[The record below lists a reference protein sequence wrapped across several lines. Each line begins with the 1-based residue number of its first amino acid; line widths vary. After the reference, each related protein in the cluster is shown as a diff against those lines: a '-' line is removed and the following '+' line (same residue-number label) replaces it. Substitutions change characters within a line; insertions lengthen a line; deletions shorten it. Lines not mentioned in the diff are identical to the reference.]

1 MPYGFHSRKNGKI
14 ISPKFDAS
22 KKKNDKLMSD
32 SNPVHEPNAAGF
44 EVNDILAKHC
54 QKYRKHS
61 SRFGRIIGKF
71 TESHSMTDLKRTALK
86 ITLVLFIAQS
96 LASAGFIAAAA
107 INPILGAKLASSR
120 SLATL
125 PTAVYLLSGALSA
138 SGWGN
143 LMDRIGR
150 RNAIVLGLLLGALGN
165 VLVLAA
171 IQISLFALVLIGLMM
186 MGMTNSAVLLGRF
199 AAAEVNPPDQ
209 RGRAISLVVLG
220 GVIGTILARLSAV
233 PMSGLV
239 VSMGMDELAGAYFTT
254 LVLFAIASVF
264 VFIGLR
270 PDPREAGRE
279 VATLYPESIPHGESR
294 PIAQILRQP
303 AAATAVTAMTLGQ
316 VVMVAIMVV
325 TSLHMEDHMHPRS
338 DIYSVISAH
347 TFGMYAPSIISGWL
361 LDRWGRGRMILI
373 GSATLLLSCITA
385 PLSPGVLPLGIALFL
400 LGVGWNFCFV
410 GGSTL
415 LADQLSPL
423 ERSRTQGTNDL
434 LVGLASA
441 VISLSSGIIFDT
453 TSYTMMAII
462 AGALSLVPLV
472 MSVSFLRKTNVP
484 AVA

>member
-1 MPYGFHSRKNGKI
+1 
-14 ISPKFDAS
+14 
-22 KKKNDKLMSD
+22 
-32 SNPVHEPNAAGF
+32 
-44 EVNDILAKHC
+44 
-54 QKYRKHS
+54 
-61 SRFGRIIGKF
+61 
-71 TESHSMTDLKRTALK
+71 MTDLKRAAVK
-86 ITLVLFIAQS
+86 ITAILFIAQS

-107 INPILGAKLASSR
+107 INPILGAKLASDR

-138 SGWGN
+138 SAWGY

-150 RNAIVLGLLLGALGN
+150 RNAITLGLLIGVLGN
-165 VLVLAA
+165 ILVLTA
-171 IQISLFALVLIGLMM
+171 IQLSSFALVLTGLLM
-186 MGMTNSAVLLGRF
+186 MGMTNSAILLGRF

-209 RGRAISLVVLG
+209 RGRAISAVVLG
-220 GVIGTILARLSAV
+220 GVVGTILARVSAV
-233 PMSGLV
+233 PMSGFV
-239 VSMGMDELAGAYFTT
+239 VRLGMDELAGAYFTT
-254 LVLFAIASVF
+254 LLLFALASVF
-264 VFIGLR
+264 VFFGLR
-270 PDPREAGRE
+270 PDPRDVGRE
-279 VATLYPESIPHGESR
+279 VAKLYPESTPHGEAR
-294 PIAQILRQP
+294 PISQILRQP
-303 AAATAVTAMTLGQ
+303 AAITAVTAMALGQ
-316 VVMVAIMVV
+316 VVMVAIMVI
-325 TSLHMEDHMHPRS
+325 TSLHMEDHMHARS

-373 GSATLLLSCITA
+373 GSATLLLACITA
-385 PLSPGVLPLGIALFL
+385 PLSPDVLPLGIALFL

-441 VISLSSGIIFDT
+441 AISLSSGFIFNA
-453 TSYTMMAII
+453 TSYTMMAVI

-472 MSVSFLRKTNVP
+472 MSVSFLRKTTVS